1 MSQNLDLKAIERKA
15 FRSIHQDGLQDIY
28 IGLVLTACY
37 FMLNIPDNEDLPLSN
52 LVPAVVALAIAFVVY
67 RFGKRYVTAPR
78 MGQVKFGPE
87 RKKRKLTLAW
97 IMGIYVL
104 ITLGLVLFSVYVWKT
119 GSLGWSERHSNNP
132 SVERILVSTIA
143 AFLAGTS
150 TIVISYYK
158 EFLRGYFI
166 GLVMG
171 VTFFLAFWLDAPVFV
186 AIAAGL
192 VFLPG
197 VVLLINFLRKRPLP
211 TSEASHG
218 NS

>member
-28 IGLVLTACY
+28 IGLVLIACY

-52 LVPAVVALAIAFVVY
+52 LVPAVVAMAIALVVY
-67 RFGKRYVTAPR
+67 QLGKKYVTAPR

-104 ITLGLVLFSVYVWKT
+104 ITLGMVLFSLYVWKT
-119 GSLGWSERHSNNP
+119 GSLGWSERHSHNP
-132 SVERILVSTIA
+132 SVERILVATIA
-143 AFLAGTS
+143 AMLVGTS

-158 EFLRGYFI
+158 EFGISETYTHLR
-166 GLVMG
+166 
-171 VTFFLAFWLDAPVFV
+171 TS
-186 AIAAGL
+186 AG
-192 VFLPG
+192 
-197 VVLLINFLRKRPLP
+197 
-211 TSEASHG
+211 
-218 NS
+218 